1 MFVLR
6 RTAVSNSIAGIKEA
20 AVAGDRENLLRGPHD
35 RGSDAPGK
43 GDAWGL
49 LAVRDEDLA
58 GPEAIE
64 MASDPQVKRTHVQA
78 DCDVTTEELL
88 QFVDETQWM
97 DRHAAASSCFLTQ
110 QLTFGADRFE
120 DSRGERRF
128 LSPLKL

>member
-1 MFVLR
+1 MWTMFVLR

-64 MASDPQVKRTHVQA
+64 MASDPQVKRTHVPEKRNVA
-78 DCDVTTEELL
+78 TEERL
-88 QFVDETQWM
+88 QFMDETQRM
-97 DRHAAASSCFLTQ
+97 DRRAAVSRSFLAK
-110 QLTFGADRFE
+110 QLAFGGNRFE
-120 DSRGERRF
+120 DCRR
-128 LSPLKL
+128 KR